1 MSPRPEDPPAGRA
14 TPGEAPHNE
23 APGAAALGAAGLDAP
38 VAGDPSAG
46 DLGLGDPSAGDP
58 GPGDLGLA
66 APGAGDPG
74 PGGRDRDAAGR
85 ARNARPR
92 DALGRP
98 LPRGATGDER
108 IPDDLVL
115 PPGEALQLAQQL
127 LDAERPFHA
136 HEVLEASWKSAPA
149 AERDL
154 WQGLAQIA
162 VGLTHARRG
171 NARGAAALLRR
182 GADRVAGYAGWPP
195 HGIDAAGVCRAAREM
210 AARIDR
216 DGTGAAGTLSARLVS
231 AGP

>member
-1 MSPRPEDPPAGRA
+1 MSPRPEDSPAGRA
-14 TPGEAPHNE
+14 PADRAPGSGTPGSGTPGSGAPGSG
-23 APGAAALGAAGLDAP
+23 APGA
-38 VAGDPSAG
+38 
-46 DLGLGDPSAGDP
+46 P
-58 GPGDLGLA
+58 GPSD
-66 APGAGDPG
+66 AGPR
-74 PGGRDRDAAGR
+74 GRDRDPAGR

-98 LPRGATGDER
+98 LPRGAAGDEG

-115 PPGEALQLAQQL
+115 PPAQALQLAQEL
-127 LDAERPFHA
+127 LDSERPFHA

-182 GADRVAGYAGWPP
+182 GADRVAGYAGAPP
-195 HGIDAAGVCRAAREM
+195 HGIDAAGVCQAAREM
-210 AARIDR
+210 AARIDQ
-216 DGTGAAGTLSARLVS
+216 DGAGAAGPLTARLVA